1 MEDTLTIKHAG
12 IALIIG
18 VVLSFVS
25 GLLFPGNALIDPVNQ
40 LDYSEAVGAIAG
52 APNLAHTMLF
62 ISILGMLLIVFGFV
76 AGIYPLTAQP
86 AGVGNTLL
94 RFGIILS
101 VIEWSIVIIGQG
113 MRHIVV
119 HLMQRS
125 AAAAAGSEEATL
137 FSDIAFD
144 VYVNMIAVFM
154 SFIPLFPIA
163 SILVGIGLISR
174 IPATNLSKLSAYGLV
189 VIGIVGFIVY
199 IAAMFTPSD
208 DPQIYLTAFNVILF
222 AGAVLFAVL
231 GYGMVRGDDGL
242 TDES

>member
-1 MEDTLTIKHAG
+1 MTIKHAG

-18 VVLSFVS
+18 VVLSFIS

-40 LDYSEAVGAIAG
+40 LDFSEAVGAIAD
-52 APNLAHTMLF
+52 APNLAHTMIF
-62 ISILGMLLIVFGFV
+62 ISIFGMLFIVFGFV
-76 AGIYPLTAQP
+76 VGVYPLTAQQS
-86 AGVGNTLL
+86 GIGNTLL

-144 VYVNMIAVFM
+144 VYVDMIAVFM
-154 SFIPLFPIA
+154 SFIPLFPLA

-174 IPATNLSKLSAYGLV
+174 IPTTNLSKLSAYGLV
-189 VIGIVGFIVY
+189 VIGIGGFITYVS
-199 IAAMFTPSD
+199 AMFAPAD
-208 DPQIYLTAFNVILF
+208 DPQIYLTIFNVILF
-222 AGAVLFAVL
+222 AGAICFAAL

-242 TDES
+242 TEES

>member
-1 MEDTLTIKHAG
+1 MTIKHAG

-76 AGIYPLTAQP
+76 VGIYPLTAQQ

-125 AAAAAGSEEATL
+125 AAAAGSEEATL

-163 SILVGIGLISR
+163 SILVGIGLVSR
-174 IPATNLSKLSAYGLV
+174 IPTTNLSKLSAYGLV

-199 IAAMFTPSD
+199 VAAMFAPAD
-208 DPQIYLTAFNVILF
+208 DPQIYLTTFNVILF

-231 GYGMVRGDDGL
+231 GYGMVKGDDGL